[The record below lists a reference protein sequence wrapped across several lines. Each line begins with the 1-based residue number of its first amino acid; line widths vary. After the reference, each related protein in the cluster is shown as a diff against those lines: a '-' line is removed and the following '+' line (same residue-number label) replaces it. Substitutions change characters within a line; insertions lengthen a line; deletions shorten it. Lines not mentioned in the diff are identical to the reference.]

1 MWTRKKKVILLAALL
16 FLSAVLLVWRLY
28 PHSLDKIVLE
38 SAASVE
44 SLSCNAVVTGVE
56 SGELFMDS
64 YLLPSAARGE
74 VDFEA
79 VMDILSG
86 TKYRQDLRNLLP
98 WSIDS
103 VDDGGTHN
111 GKSVNVSLAW
121 GDAERKYCYIMF
133 HSDSVAAVDTGA
145 DGFLIYHPTDRGALD
160 ELTEYI
166 QTHGTKK

>member
-28 PHSLDKIVLE
+28 PCSLDKVISE
-38 SAASVE
+38 SALSVE
-44 SLSCNAVVTGVE
+44 SLSCNAVVAGVE

-74 VDFEA
+74 ADFDA

-98 WSIDS
+98 WPIDS
-103 VDDGGTHN
+103 VDDGGTHD
-111 GKSVNVSLAW
+111 GRSANVSLAW
-121 GDAERKYCYIMF
+121 EDAGHKYCYIML
-133 HSDSVAAVDTGA
+133 HSDSVIAVDTGE
-145 DGFLIYHPTDRGALD
+145 DGFLIYHPTDRGVLN

>member
-1 MWTRKKKVILLAALL
+1 MRTRKKKVIILGALL
-16 FLSAVLLVWRLY
+16 FLSGVLLVWRLY

-44 SLSCNAVVTGVE
+44 SLSCNAVVAGVE
-56 SGELFMDS
+56 SGELFMDA

-74 VDFEA
+74 ADFDA

-98 WSIDS
+98 WPITS

-111 GKSVNVSLAW
+111 GKSANVSLAW

-133 HSDSVAAVDTGA
+133 HSDSVVAVDTGS
-145 DGFLIYHPTDRGALD
+145 DGFLIYHPTDRGVLN

-166 QTHGTKK
+166 QTHGTRK